1 MSKYDKMIELNRE
14 RSDEKIMAAKMAIR
28 KLIENG
34 DPICIPQLMRMTGLS
49 RGFFYKNAIVR
60 AEVEQAVQQQ
70 AGKLNPRKHILNK
83 AMDDRIGLLQ
93 EQLAITKRENEML
106 KAENLKLKKA
116 LEKKSRSIISSL

>member
-1 MSKYDKMIELNRE
+1 MD
-14 RSDEKIMAAKMAIR
+14 
-28 KLIENG
+28 
-34 DPICIPQLMRMTGLS
+34 
-49 RGFFYKNAIVR
+49 
-60 AEVEQAVQQQ
+60 QAVQQQ